1 MKIYVEGGKKKAF
14 FVDGMC
20 EHFSNFMKR
29 MEKRREKYHIS

>member
-1 MKIYVEGGKKKAF
+1 MWKGERKKTF

-29 MEKRREKYHIS
+29 MEKEGKNNHIS